1 MLRAEM
7 IYTQRL
13 EAKQTDITPL
23 YGAARETSPLLL
35 LSEWLAETKTHPNSK
50 FSCFAARTPQTSP
63 RSFQF

>member
-23 YGAARETSPLLL
+23 CEASREMSPLLL
-35 LSEWLAETKTHPNSK
+35 LSEWLAETKTHPNGK
-50 FSCFAARTPQTSP
+50 LSCFAARTLQTSLH
-63 RSFQF
+63 SF